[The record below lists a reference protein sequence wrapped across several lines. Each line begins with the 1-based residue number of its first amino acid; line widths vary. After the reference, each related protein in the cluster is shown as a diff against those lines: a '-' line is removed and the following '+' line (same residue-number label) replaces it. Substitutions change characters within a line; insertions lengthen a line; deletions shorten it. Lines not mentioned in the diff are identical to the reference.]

1 MAERERMEATDGG
14 SDGTKTVDAS
24 GRGEVGAVKK
34 VVVVFRATGDAPVL
48 KQSRFKVEVRGTF
61 ARIVQLLCKQIQK
74 DSVLVYLDSSFLP
87 SMDDSIADLVEVR
100 IAGSIVW
107 FVFVVST
114 GVVGLRSRPDRAFRL
129 RHARSH
135 AGIRFARH
143 VGVELFAHAC
153 MGLTSMVGIR
163 LPALCPVSTWFVSS
177 KGTLVRAWVVSNP
190 SFSLF
195 LLLCRPSKRIC
206 VVPPSFSHAL
216 GVVSHPPFR
225 SLSLRDSKGTR

>member
-100 IAGSIVW
+100 IAGSIVSSVLRPLDGCHVSVHVLTGL
-107 FVFVVST
+107 FVCNT
-114 GVVGLRSRPDRAFRL
+114 
-129 RHARSH
+129 
-135 AGIRFARH
+135 H
-143 VGVELFAHAC
+143 VHTQAYG
-153 MGLTSMVGIR
+153 SQ
-163 LPALCPVSTWFVSS
+163 
-177 KGTLVRAWVVSNP
+177 GTLVLNYSLTPAW
-190 SFSLF
+190 
-195 LLLCRPSKRIC
+195 
-206 VVPPSFSHAL
+206 
-216 GVVSHPPFR
+216 G
-225 SLSLRDSKGTR
+225 